1 MENYTNKIYA
11 RKREDNIVIK
21 FFSSVFEN
29 NLDTDF
35 LVEEGNEDY
44 HAHVHLKYKLKD
56 EDGRYNY
63 KILED
68 QLVELTEEEKGKLFP
83 QQEPQIAEQEKLN
96 AQLLQ
101 ANAQQQLSNASLLKQ
116 IAELKG
122 VK

>member
-21 FFSSVFEN
+21 FFSSVFEE

-68 QLVELTEEEKGKLFP
+68 QLVELTEEEKEKLFP
-83 QQEPQIAEQEKLN
+83 PAPPQITEQEKLN
-96 AQLLQ
+96 SQLLQ
-101 ANAQQQLSNASLLKQ
+101 SNAQQQLINASLLKQ

>member
-35 LVEEGNEDY
+35 LIEEGNEDY
-44 HAHVHLKYKLKD
+44 HAHVHLRYQLRD

-63 KILED
+63 KISED
-68 QLVELTEEEKGKLFP
+68 QLVELTEEEKEKMFP
-83 QQEPQIAEQEKLN
+83 PTAPQITEQEKLN
-96 AQLLQ
+96 VQLLQ
-101 ANAQQQLSNASLLKQ
+101 SNAQQQLINAKLLKE

>member
-11 RKREDNIVIK
+11 RKREDNVVIK
-21 FFSSVFEN
+21 LFSSVFEN
-29 NLDTDF
+29 NIDTDF

-44 HAHVHLKYKLKD
+44 HAHVHLKYKLTD
-56 EDGRYNY
+56 ENGRYNY

-68 QLVELTEEEKGKLFP
+68 QLVELTEEEKEKLFQP
-83 QQEPQIAEQEKLN
+83 TAQQISEQEKLN

-101 ANAQQQLSNASLLKQ
+101 SNAQQQLINASLLKQ

>member
-44 HAHVHLKYKLKD
+44 HAHVHLKYKLID
-56 EDGRYNY
+56 EYGRYNY
-63 KILED
+63 KISED
-68 QLVELTEEEKGKLFP
+68 KLVELTEEEKEKLFP
-83 QQEPQIAEQEKLN
+83 PPAPQITEQEKVN

-101 ANAQQQLSNASLLKQ
+101 SNAQQQLINASLLKQ